1 MVSKSTIAIFVLV
14 FAILGLLLGYA
25 ETTSHNTTKNDV
37 SRENIGPTDENES
50 VGTEEQYLK
59 SG

>member
-25 ETTSHNTTKNDV
+25 ETTSNNTSKSVILT
-37 SRENIGPTDENES
+37 ENLAPTDENGVADTKEQDLES
-50 VGTEEQYLK
+50 G
-59 SG
+59 